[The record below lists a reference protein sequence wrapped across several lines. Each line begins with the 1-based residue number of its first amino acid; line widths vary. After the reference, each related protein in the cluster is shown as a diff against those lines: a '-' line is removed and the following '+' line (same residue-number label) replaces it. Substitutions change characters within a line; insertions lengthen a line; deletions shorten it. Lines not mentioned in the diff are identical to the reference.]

1 MKKLFQH
8 KYLFYKLRF
17 YFKHHLECFL
27 SSFEVPIKSPL
38 RFLSISMPAILSILM
53 LFTFFLIY
61 KNIEN
66 NLYNNNQEKIIIF
79 LKKNISNESISEL
92 RKNISSRDD
101 VISVKYY
108 TEIESLKLY
117 SETKNGNIIIEN
129 FDYNPL
135 PKTMVILKKNYNI
148 DKNISEAKL
157 YNFLD
162 KNNSIELYNSNKI
175 FVEKIKYT
183 RDVVFKLLI
192 FFIFSLTALLL
203 LSINNFIKSEVFKMK
218 PEILIYNLL
227 GARRSFILRKYIYIS
242 FIYFSL
248 SFLFSYLV
256 LQCLFYLFT
265 NSTIIILKLYLID
278 YVFLNISF
286 VEALF
291 SYISIIIITFL
302 MTFYEINKQ
311 IKSRIL

>member
-117 SETKNGNIIIEN
+117 SETKNENIIIEN

-302 MTFYEINKQ
+302 MTFCEINKQ

>member
-101 VISVKYY
+101 VTSVKYY

-117 SETKNGNIIIEN
+117 SETKNENIIIEN

-286 VEALF
+286 VESLF

>member
-101 VISVKYY
+101 VTSVKYY

-117 SETKNGNIIIEN
+117 SETKNENIIIEN

-148 DKNISEAKL
+148 VKNISEAKL

-227 GARRSFILRKYIYIS
+227 GARRSFIRRKYIYIS

-291 SYISIIIITFL
+291 SYISIIIITLL
-302 MTFYEINKQ
+302 MTFYEINKH

>member
-117 SETKNGNIIIEN
+117 SETKNENIIIEN

-175 FVEKIKYT
+175 FVKKIKYT

>member
-117 SETKNGNIIIEN
+117 SETKNENIIIEN

>member
-27 SSFEVPIKSPL
+27 SSFEVPIKCPL
-38 RFLSISMPAILSILM
+38 KFIYISMPIILSILM
-53 LFTFFLIY
+53 IFTFFLIY
-61 KNIEN
+61 KNIES
-66 NLYNNNQEKIIIF
+66 NLYNNTQEKIIIF
-79 LKKNISNESISEL
+79 LKKNTSEISINKL
-92 RKNISSRDD
+92 RKIISSRDHI
-101 VISVKYY
+101 ISVKYY

-117 SETKNGNIIIEN
+117 VGKNGKNTIIEN

-135 PKTMVILKKNYNI
+135 PKTIVILKKFN
-148 DKNISEAKL
+148 NISGERL

-162 KNNSIELYNSNKI
+162 KNSNIELYKSNNVFLKKI
-175 FVEKIKYT
+175 RYT
-183 RDVVFKLLI
+183 REIVFQLSI
-192 FFIFSLTALLL
+192 FFIFSLIALLFL
-203 LSINNFIKSEVFKMK
+203 IINSFIKSEAFKMK

-227 GARRSFILRKYIYIS
+227 GARSSFIRRKYIYTLVIYLSIS
-242 FIYFSL
+242 FLL
-248 SFLFSYLV
+248 SYV
-256 LQCLFYLFT
+256 ALQCLFYLFT
-265 NSTIIILKLYLID
+265 NSTIIILKLYSED

-291 SYISIIIITFL
+291 SYISIMIIMLL
-302 MTFYEINKQ
+302 MAFFEINKH

>member
-27 SSFEVPIKSPL
+27 YSFEVPIKSPL
-38 RFLSISMPAILSILM
+38 KFISILMPIILSILM
-53 LFTFFLIY
+53 ILTFFLIY

-79 LKKNISNESISEL
+79 LKKNISDISANKL
-92 RKNISSRDD
+92 RKIISSRDD
-101 VISVKYY
+101 IISVKYY

-117 SETKNGNIIIEN
+117 EGKNGKNTIIEN

-135 PKTMVILKKNYNI
+135 PKTMVILRKFN
-148 DKNISEAKL
+148 NISGEKL
-157 YNFLD
+157 YDFLD
-162 KNNSIELYNSNKI
+162 KNSNIELYNSNKV
-175 FVEKIKYT
+175 FLKKIKYT
-183 RDVVFKLLI
+183 RDIVFLLST
-192 FFIFSLTALLL
+192 FFMFSLIVLLFL
-203 LSINNFIKSEVFKMK
+203 IINNFIKSKAFKMK
-218 PEILIYNLL
+218 SEILIYNLL
-227 GARRSFILRKYIYIS
+227 GARSSFICRRYTHTLVIYLSIS
-242 FIYFSL
+242 FLL
-248 SFLFSYLV
+248 SYVV

-265 NSTIIILKLYLID
+265 NSTLIILNLYSTN

-291 SYISIIIITFL
+291 SYFSIIIITVI
-302 MTFYEINKQ
+302 MTFYEINKL
-311 IKSRIL
+311 IKSRIS

>member
-1 MKKLFQH
+1 M
-8 KYLFYKLRF
+8 
-17 YFKHHLECFL
+17 

-101 VISVKYY
+101 VTSVKYY

-183 RDVVFKLLI
+183 RDVVFRLLI

-227 GARRSFILRKYIYIS
+227 GARRSFIRRKYIYIS

>member
-17 YFKHHLECFL
+17 YFKHHLGCFL

-38 RFLSISMPAILSILM
+38 KFIYISMPIILGILM
-53 LFTFFLIY
+53 IFTFFLIY

-66 NLYNNNQEKIIIF
+66 NLYNNTQEKIIIF
-79 LKKNISNESISEL
+79 LKKNTSDISVNKL
-92 RKNISSRDD
+92 RKIISSRDHI
-101 VISVKYY
+101 ISVKYY

-117 SETKNGNIIIEN
+117 AGTNSRNTIIEN

-135 PKTMVILKKNYNI
+135 PKTIVILKKFN
-148 DKNISEAKL
+148 NISGEKL

-162 KNNSIELYNSNKI
+162 KNSDIELYKTNNV
-175 FVEKIKYT
+175 FLEKIRYI
-183 RDVVFKLLI
+183 REIVFQLST
-192 FFIFSLTALLL
+192 FFIFSLIALLFL
-203 LSINNFIKSEVFKMK
+203 IINSFIKSEVFKMK

-227 GARRSFILRKYIYIS
+227 GARSSFIRRKYIYTLVIYLSIS
-242 FIYFSL
+242 FLL
-248 SFLFSYLV
+248 SYV
-256 LQCLFYLFT
+256 ALQGLFYLFT
-265 NSTIIILKLYLID
+265 NSTIIILKLYSVD

-286 VEALF
+286 VETLF
-291 SYISIIIITFL
+291 SYISIIIIMLL
-302 MTFYEINKQ
+302 MAFYEINKL

>member
-117 SETKNGNIIIEN
+117 SETKNRNIIIEN
-129 FDYNPL
+129 LDYNPL
-135 PKTMVILKKNYNI
+135 PKTMVILKKNYNL

-183 RDVVFKLLI
+183 RDVVFRLLI

>member
-8 KYLFYKLRF
+8 KNLFYKLRF

-38 RFLSISMPAILSILM
+38 KFIYISMPIILSILM
-53 LFTFFLIY
+53 IFTFFLIY

-66 NLYNNNQEKIIIF
+66 NLYNNTQEKIIIF
-79 LKKNISNESISEL
+79 LKKNTSEISINKL
-92 RKNISSRDD
+92 RKIISSRDHI
-101 VISVKYY
+101 ISVKYY

-117 SETKNGNIIIEN
+117 VGKNGKNTIIEN

-135 PKTMVILKKNYNI
+135 PKTIVILKKFN
-148 DKNISEAKL
+148 NISGERL

-162 KNNSIELYNSNKI
+162 KNSNIELYKSNNVFLKKI
-175 FVEKIKYT
+175 GYT
-183 RDVVFKLLI
+183 REIVFQLST
-192 FFIFSLTALLL
+192 FFIFSLIALLFL
-203 LSINNFIKSEVFKMK
+203 IINSFIKSEAFKMK

-227 GARRSFILRKYIYIS
+227 GARSSFIRRKYIYTLVIYLSIS
-242 FIYFSL
+242 FLL
-248 SFLFSYLV
+248 SYMA

-265 NSTIIILKLYLID
+265 NSTIIILKLYSAD

-291 SYISIIIITFL
+291 SYISIIIIMLL
-302 MTFYEINKQ
+302 MAFYEINKY

>member
-101 VISVKYY
+101 VTSVKYY

-117 SETKNGNIIIEN
+117 SETKNENIIIEN

>member
-1 MKKLFQH
+1 MKKLFQN

-38 RFLSISMPAILSILM
+38 KFIYISMPIILSILM
-53 LFTFFLIY
+53 IFTFLLIY

-117 SETKNGNIIIEN
+117 SETKNENIIIEN

-183 RDVVFKLLI
+183 RDVVFRLLI

>member
-66 NLYNNNQEKIIIF
+66 NLYNNNQEKIVIF

-117 SETKNGNIIIEN
+117 SETKNENIIIEN

>member
-101 VISVKYY
+101 VTSVKYY

-117 SETKNGNIIIEN
+117 SETKNENIIIEN

-227 GARRSFILRKYIYIS
+227 GARRSFIRRKYIYIS

>member
-117 SETKNGNIIIEN
+117 SETKNENIIIEN

-227 GARRSFILRKYIYIS
+227 GARRSFIRRKYIYIS

>member
-1 MKKLFQH
+1 MKKFFQH

-27 SSFEVPIKSPL
+27 SSFKAPIKSPL
-38 RFLSISMPAILSILM
+38 KFIYISMPIILSILM
-53 LFTFFLIY
+53 IFTFFLIY
-61 KNIEN
+61 KNIES
-66 NLYNNNQEKIIIF
+66 NLYNNTQEKIIIF
-79 LKKNISNESISEL
+79 LKKNTSDISVNKL
-92 RKNISSRDD
+92 RKIISSRDD
-101 VISVKYY
+101 IISVKYY

-117 SETKNGNIIIEN
+117 AGKRDRNTIIEN

-135 PKTMVILKKNYNI
+135 PKTIVILKKFN
-148 DKNISEAKL
+148 NISGERL

-162 KNNSIELYNSNKI
+162 KNSNIELYKSNNVFLKKI
-175 FVEKIKYT
+175 GYT
-183 RDVVFKLLI
+183 REIVFQLST
-192 FFIFSLTALLL
+192 FFIFSLIALLFL
-203 LSINNFIKSEVFKMK
+203 IINSFIKSEAFKMK

-227 GARRSFILRKYIYIS
+227 GARSSFIRRKYIYTLVIYLSIS
-242 FIYFSL
+242 FLL
-248 SFLFSYLV
+248 SYVV

-265 NSTIIILKLYLID
+265 NSTIIILKLYSAD

-291 SYISIIIITFL
+291 SYISIIIIMLL
-302 MTFYEINKQ
+302 MAFYEINKY

>member
-101 VISVKYY
+101 VTSVKYY

-117 SETKNGNIIIEN
+117 SETKNENIIIEN

-192 FFIFSLTALLL
+192 FFIFSLTSLLL

>member
-117 SETKNGNIIIEN
+117 SETKNENIIIEN

-148 DKNISEAKL
+148 NKNISEAKL

-227 GARRSFILRKYIYIS
+227 GARRSFIRRKYIYIS

>member
-101 VISVKYY
+101 VMSVKYY

-117 SETKNGNIIIEN
+117 SETKNENIIIEN

>member
-17 YFKHHLECFL
+17 YFKHNLECFL

-38 RFLSISMPAILSILM
+38 KFIYISMPIILGILM
-53 LFTFFLIY
+53 IFTFFLIY

-66 NLYNNNQEKIIIF
+66 NLYNNTQEKIIIF
-79 LKKNISNESISEL
+79 LKKNTSDISGNKL
-92 RKNISSRDD
+92 RKIISSRDHI
-101 VISVKYY
+101 ISVKYY

-117 SETKNGNIIIEN
+117 EGTYSGNTIIEN

-135 PKTMVILKKNYNI
+135 PKTIVILKKFN
-148 DKNISEAKL
+148 NISGERL

-162 KNNSIELYNSNKI
+162 KNSDIELYKSNNV
-175 FVEKIKYT
+175 FLEKIRYT
-183 RDVVFKLLI
+183 REIVFQLST
-192 FFIFSLTALLL
+192 FFIFSLIVLLFL
-203 LSINNFIKSEVFKMK
+203 IINSFIKSEVFKMK

-227 GARRSFILRKYIYIS
+227 GARSSFIRRKYIYTLVIYLSIS
-242 FIYFSL
+242 FLL
-248 SFLFSYLV
+248 SYVV

-265 NSTIIILKLYLID
+265 NSTIIILKLYSAD

-291 SYISIIIITFL
+291 SYISIIIIMLL
-302 MTFYEINKQ
+302 MAFYEINKL

>member
-117 SETKNGNIIIEN
+117 SETKNENIIIEN

-311 IKSRIL
+311 LKSRIL

>member
-1 MKKLFQH
+1 
-8 KYLFYKLRF
+8 
-17 YFKHHLECFL
+17 
-27 SSFEVPIKSPL
+27 
-38 RFLSISMPAILSILM
+38 MPAILSILM

-117 SETKNGNIIIEN
+117 SETKNENIIIEN

-227 GARRSFILRKYIYIS
+227 GARRSFIRRKYIYIS

>member
-8 KYLFYKLRF
+8 KYFFYKLRF

-117 SETKNGNIIIEN
+117 SETKNENIIIEN

-227 GARRSFILRKYIYIS
+227 GARRSFIRRKYIYIS

>member
-1 MKKLFQH
+1 
-8 KYLFYKLRF
+8 
-17 YFKHHLECFL
+17 
-27 SSFEVPIKSPL
+27 
-38 RFLSISMPAILSILM
+38 MPAILSILM

-117 SETKNGNIIIEN
+117 SETKNENIIIEN

-302 MTFYEINKQ
+302 MTFCEINKQ

>member
-8 KYLFYKLRF
+8 KNLFYKLRL
-17 YFKHHLECFL
+17 YFIHHLECFL
-27 SSFEVPIKSPL
+27 SSCEAHIKSPL
-38 RFLSISMPAILSILM
+38 RFLSISMPIILSILII
-53 LFTFFLIY
+53 FTFFLIY
-61 KNIEN
+61 KNVEN

-79 LKKNISNESISEL
+79 LTKNISNKSISEL
-92 RKNISSRDD
+92 RKNISSQED

-117 SETKNGNIIIEN
+117 SETKGRNIIIEN

-135 PKTMVILKKNYNI
+135 PKTMVILKEFYSYG
-148 DKNISEAKL
+148 KNISGEKL

-162 KNNSIELYNSNKI
+162 KNNNIELYNSNK
-175 FVEKIKYT
+175 FFLEKIKYT
-183 RDVVFKLLI
+183 RDIVFKLLI
-192 FFIFSLTALLL
+192 FFIFSLSALLF
-203 LSINNFIKSEVFKMK
+203 LSINNFIKFEAFKIK

-227 GARRSFILRKYIYIS
+227 GARSSFIRRKYIYNS
-242 FIYFSL
+242 FVYFSL

-256 LQCLFYLFT
+256 LQCFFYLFT
-265 NSTIIILKLYLID
+265 NSTIIILKLYSAD

-291 SYISIIIITFL
+291 SYISIIIIALL
-302 MTFYEINKQ
+302 MTFYEINKH

>member
-79 LKKNISNESISEL
+79 LKKNISNESISVL

-117 SETKNGNIIIEN
+117 SETKNENIIIEN